1 MAKVTKKELQA
12 VVDDYNKRYCKNTKN
27 ELCLSGAYGGY
38 GIRLTGKRDNRYK
51 KTIRW
56 RKSSLRSGQT
66 DVTYGYKSASKVLDE
81 FYGMVRMG
89 GLKRKID
96 YWEKVGR

>member
-51 KTIRW
+51 KYPRW
-56 RKSSLRSGQT
+56 RKGSLRSGQS

-96 YWEKVGR
+96 YGEKVGR